1 MTEKFAIGDLVL
13 VKRRDVNWTNDQ
25 TPYLYGIVIEIPK
38 GPQRGIIMRTE
49 QGSRLEYRRD
59 KIILV
64 AKA

>member
-1 MTEKFAIGDLVL
+1 MTEAFAIGDLVL
-13 VKRRDVNWTNDQ
+13 VKKRDVNWAREVS
-25 TPYLYGIVIEIPK
+25 PYLYGIVIEIPK

-49 QGSRLEYRRD
+49 EGSRLEYRRD